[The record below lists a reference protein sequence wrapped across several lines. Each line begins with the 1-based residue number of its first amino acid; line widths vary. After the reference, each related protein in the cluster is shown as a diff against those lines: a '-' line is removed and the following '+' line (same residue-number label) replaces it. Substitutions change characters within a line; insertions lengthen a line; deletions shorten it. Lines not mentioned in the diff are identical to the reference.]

1 MAEGSIAS
9 AVALPDPEPSS
20 PDATL
25 KRRQFPSQEDN
36 NTKRRRVSTSQ
47 AQSTADDTSQVSPV
61 VPRTSVDDGK
71 EKGRQK
77 TGREEE
83 RKRGQRL
90 FGALLGTLSQSSLTA
105 TQKRRADIERKQ
117 QAKLKQQDEEYDEQY
132 RKRREELMARRRRD
146 QVVYERESLRV
157 RHSNLRAMARSLK
170 TKSTPTLYYKPWQ
183 LRPEEKDII
192 DSQVEDAEATIAKE
206 VEDFER
212 RNRRETEGSQPDKE
226 AAELPPAVE
235 SRSTA
240 DPTESIANNGPK
252 PDTVGSDTNDHQEAS
267 EAQKQTTTNDIPV
280 PPDRNEETAHAR
292 PNEDDSGEVVL
303 EDKEDTVIY

>member
-36 NTKRRRVSTSQ
+36 NAKRRRVSTSQ

-117 QAKLKQQDEEYDEQY
+117 QAKLKQQDEDG
-132 RKRREELMARRRRD
+132 
-146 QVVYERESLRV
+146 
-157 RHSNLRAMARSLK
+157 
-170 TKSTPTLYYKPWQ
+170 
-183 LRPEEKDII
+183 I
-192 DSQVEDAEATIAKE
+192 
-206 VEDFER
+206 
-212 RNRRETEGSQPDKE
+212 
-226 AAELPPAVE
+226 
-235 SRSTA
+235 
-240 DPTESIANNGPK
+240 
-252 PDTVGSDTNDHQEAS
+252 
-267 EAQKQTTTNDIPV
+267 
-280 PPDRNEETAHAR
+280 
-292 PNEDDSGEVVL
+292 
-303 EDKEDTVIY
+303 